1 MKKEYKI
8 RFSYLNCFKTNF
20 KTDKI
25 QEYFESIGM
34 TNESKA
40 FEELIER
47 KFNDNSPNVNKK

>member
-1 MKKEYKI
+1 MILIKLYADLQENPRNKAAY
-8 RFSYLNCFKTNF
+8 R
-20 KTDKI
+20 KI

-47 KFNDNSPNVNKK
+47 KFNANSPNIDKK

>member
-1 MKKEYKI
+1 MILIKLYADLQENPRNKAAY
-8 RFSYLNCFKTNF
+8 R
-20 KTDKI
+20 KI

-47 KFNDNSPNVNKK
+47 KFNANSPNVDKK